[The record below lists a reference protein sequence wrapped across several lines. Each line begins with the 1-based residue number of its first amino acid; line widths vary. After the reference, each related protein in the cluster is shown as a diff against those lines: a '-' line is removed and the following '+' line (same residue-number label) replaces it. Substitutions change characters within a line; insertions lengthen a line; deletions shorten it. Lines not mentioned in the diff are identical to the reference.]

1 MSCQYR
7 TLSPMPA
14 TSGFDCARCNGRG
27 EVLTHPWNGSR
38 QWMACF
44 ACDATGCVL
53 PQYRTVYGPNGT
65 EAKQARNEWHATLAE
80 WCAEDA

>member
-1 MSCQYR
+1 
-7 TLSPMPA
+7 
-14 TSGFDCARCNGRG
+14 
-27 EVLTHPWNGSR
+27 
-38 QWMACF
+38 MACF